1 MYDLIKKCIIRG
13 IGDFVKGQTY
23 YNTKLQA
30 LADIC
35 DMTKNLSVNCIG
47 AVDDKNSFNTCSV
60 RKDYYLIYMLKGSM
74 KIEFEDKKT
83 TMAEGDLLVLKPG
96 TRYSYVGEKDS
107 GVNYLWLHF
116 TGCEVEKYLE
126 EFCIKLNT
134 LYRVGY
140 SGKILDCW
148 QKMYREFI
156 GNDEHFTKVSNALL
170 VEILA
175 VFSRLM
181 NNKKTDRL
189 TKSILYIHENYH
201 KKINI
206 SELAD
211 MENLSESHY
220 RALFVENYSKTP
232 VDYINERR
240 IDGVVYLLE
249 NTDKPLDEIA
259 VLTGFCDAYYMG
271 KKFKKITGVT
281 PGKYRRQK

>member
-1 MYDLIKKCIIRG
+1 MYDLMKKCIIRG

-30 LADIC
+30 
-35 DMTKNLSVNCIG
+35 
-47 AVDDKNSFNTCSV
+47 
-60 RKDYYLIYMLKGSM
+60 
-74 KIEFEDKKT
+74 
-83 TMAEGDLLVLKPG
+83 
-96 TRYSYVGEKDS
+96 
-107 GVNYLWLHF
+107 
-116 TGCEVEKYLE
+116 
-126 EFCIKLNT
+126 
-134 LYRVGY
+134 
-140 SGKILDCW
+140 
-148 QKMYREFI
+148 
-156 GNDEHFTKVSNALL
+156 
-170 VEILA
+170 
-175 VFSRLM
+175 
-181 NNKKTDRL
+181 
-189 TKSILYIHENYH
+189 
-201 KKINI
+201 
-206 SELAD
+206 LAD